1 MNPEPTGGEVAVAHR
16 ALTSAR
22 RGTGVAVVVGPAL
35 FVAILT
41 APLPLGPEAHRL
53 LAIFA
58 WTAAYWVTETL
69 PLPVT
74 ALLSSTLC
82 ILLGVAPART
92 VLGAYGDPIVF
103 LFIASFVLAEATRKT
118 GLDRRFA
125 FAVLQTSWASR
136 TPGRLLLSVGV
147 ITCVLSLW
155 LSNTATTALMLPVAV
170 GLLQATGHVAAA
182 GSSRLAPALLLMLT
196 WSASVAVGLPIGSP
210 PNLIALG
217 MIRDFTSHRL
227 TFFDWAAVAMPL
239 TVAMLGLCWV
249 ILWARYRVADERL
262 DVAAFVRAEG
272 ARLGA
277 WSLGERVVML
287 VFVLACVLWLLPGA
301 AAIVAGAEAAPTRLL
316 EQRLGESV
324 VGLLAAILLF
334 VLPAER
340 APWQPVLTWR
350 DVASIDWGTI
360 LLFGGSLALGRLM
373 FETKLADTL
382 GGTML
387 ALAGSDLWAITA
399 LAIVLGIALSEV
411 SSNTAAAST
420 LVPLVIVVAG
430 TAGVSP
436 VPPAMGAA
444 LGASFGFML
453 PVSTPPNAIVYGSRL
468 VPLSAM
474 IRSGICLDVAGAG
487 LIWAGLRILCPLLGL
502 D

>member
-1 MNPEPTGGEVAVAHR
+1 VDPLTSRVAAVAV
-16 ALTSAR
+16 
-22 RGTGVAVVVGPAL
+22 GPLL
-35 FVAILT
+35 FVAILA
-41 APLPLGPEAHRL
+41 APLPGLGPEAHRL

-82 ILLGVAPART
+82 ILLGVAPARV
-92 VLGAYGDPIVF
+92 VLASYGDPIVF
-103 LFIASFVLAEATRKT
+103 LFIASFVLAEATKTT

-147 ITCVLSLW
+147 ISCVLSLW

-170 GLLQATGHVAAA
+170 GLLRATGHADP
-182 GSSRLAPALLLMLT
+182 GGDSRFSTGLLLMLT
-196 WSASVAVGLPIGSP
+196 WAASVAVGLPIGSP
-210 PNLIALG
+210 PNLIALA
-217 MIRDFTSHRL
+217 MIRDFTDYRL
-227 TFFDWAAVAMPL
+227 TFFQWAAVAMPL
-239 TVAMLGLCWV
+239 TVAMLLLCWL
-249 ILWARYRVADERL
+249 ILRASYGVARQKL
-262 DVAAFVRAEG
+262 DVAAYASAER
-272 ARLGA
+272 ARLGP
-277 WSLGERVVML
+277 WTLGQRVVFG
-287 VFVLACVLWLLPGA
+287 VFLLACVLWMLPGG
-301 AAIVAGAEAAPTRLL
+301 VAMIAGDEARPTRLL
-316 EQRLGESV
+316 EARLPESV

-334 VLPAER
+334 VLPAQR
-340 APWQPVLTWR
+340 SPWQPVLAWR
-350 DVASIDWGTI
+350 DAARIDWGTI

-373 FETKLADTL
+373 FETKLANVL
-382 GGTML
+382 GGAML
-387 ALAGSDLWAITA
+387 SLAGGDLWTITA
-399 LAIVLGIALSEV
+399 LAIVLGVVLSEV

-468 VPLSAM
+468 VPLKAM
-474 IRSGICLDVAGAG
+474 MRSGIYLDLAGAL
-487 LIWAGLRILCPLLGL
+487 LIWIGLRVLCPLLGL
-502 D
+502 V